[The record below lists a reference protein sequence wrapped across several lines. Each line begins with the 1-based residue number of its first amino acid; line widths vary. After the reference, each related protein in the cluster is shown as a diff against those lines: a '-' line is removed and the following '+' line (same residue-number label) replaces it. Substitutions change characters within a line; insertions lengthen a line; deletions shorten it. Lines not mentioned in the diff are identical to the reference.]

1 MPPRENLRRS
11 RAVAE
16 RAARLVG
23 NYRPLP
29 GVSDE
34 LIGRD
39 GRIRP
44 HWQRFVQT
52 MAELGGRELQH
63 RFSLADRHLAESG
76 VVLRVYGAENGDERP
91 WPLAHVPFLIAPEE
105 WRQLEAG
112 LIQRAR
118 LLDAVLGDAYG
129 EGRLAADGA
138 LPASIIAG
146 SPEFLRPLVGS
157 EPVGGHHLRIYAVDV
172 GRGPDGD
179 WWVVSDRTQA
189 PSGAGYALENRIAL
203 AQALPDIYRAFNVER
218 LAGFFQAFRAGLN
231 ALNRHEETRVA
242 LLTPGPLNETY
253 FEHAYLARYL
263 GFVLVEGEDL
273 TVRDDTVYMRTITGL
288 KRTDVLLRR
297 LDADFADPLELNPA
311 SRLGVP
317 GLAGAVRRRNVVIA
331 NALGSGVV
339 EARAMM
345 GFLPGLSERILG
357 EKLILPNVDTWW
369 CGQTLERDHV
379 VAEFDRVVIAPALA
393 PTLPGILSRGPVLGA
408 NLSPEDK
415 AKLIDAISRRGQDYV
430 GQEAVTL
437 STTPVWRG
445 EGEDARL
452 EPRPSILRLYV
463 AQTADGWK
471 VMPGGFCRISD
482 RADAR
487 AVTLQQGGTSADV
500 WVLSDGPVAETT
512 LLASPDKV
520 ALRRATST
528 LPSRAAEN
536 LFWLGRYVERTE
548 QALRVVFGAE
558 RRGGEGATQRVE
570 MLAAVGGEGDQKREI
585 TVVAR
590 TGFGELQNHQAKA
603 FGEVEGE
610 ARQRLEREDHVG
622 EIGQGIL
629 QRAEALESR
638 LLAEGGFEV
647 GAGEAAAD
655 QLHEECVGR
664 RGDGRTAAPEQAD
677 FGRGRDIGRVE
688 IGQQRA
694 KPGDEIGDLARREI
708 ERACRIGRRHGID
721 EARPRD
727 AVLEGGRAEVVGEPF
742 GETAQDRH
750 RQRSGELQHEEEHRD
765 RGRRLARSRLGEE
778 MRRIEPAGRRAHPE
792 QQQEAGTDRLD
803 QDVDVA
809 ELPSDAGETAGR
821 DEAGDARAEIGA
833 DDEEEAVVELDKAC
847 AQPGECEDGGC
858 RRGLRHERHRD
869 ADDEADKRRQCLGE
883 GGQRVDIDGARRGLD
898 EVDAEKEQR
907 EAEQDAHPVAQRS
920 PAVEA
925 GLIAE
930 TDEPD
935 EHQRRDMEID
945 RRHHDQRRRP
955 DIAAGDDRDRIAG
968 GQRATAHEIAGD
980 DRDRVARLRDDAGDA
995 ADQEAGEGRGGG
1007 ALEQHADPA
1016 AERLLQ
1022 IGGQE
1027 LQADKEQ
1034 PETGQQLAK
1043 ARHVTLSA
1051 GHEAYAA
1058 PVDPVPAKRLRHR
1071 GRASPVLRRST

>member
-1 MPPRENLRRS
+1 MPPRGSLRRS

-23 NYRPLP
+23 HYRPLP
-29 GVSDE
+29 GVADE
-34 LIGRD
+34 LIGSD

-44 HWQRFVQT
+44 HWQRFVHT

-345 GFLPGLSERILG
+345 GFLPGLAERILG
-357 EKLILPNVDTWW
+357 EKLILPNVATWW

-379 VAEFDRVVIAPALA
+379 VAEFDRMVIAPALA

-548 QALRVVFGAE
+548 QALRVV
-558 RRGGEGATQRVE
+558 
-570 MLAAVGGEGDQKREI
+570 
-585 TVVAR
+585 
-590 TGFGELQNHQAKA
+590 
-603 FGEVEGE
+603 
-610 ARQRLEREDHVG
+610 
-622 EIGQGIL
+622 
-629 QRAEALESR
+629 RA
-638 LLAEGGFEV
+638 
-647 GAGEAAAD
+647 
-655 QLHEECVGR
+655 
-664 RGDGRTAAPEQAD
+664 
-677 FGRGRDIGRVE
+677 I
-688 IGQQRA
+688 
-694 KPGDEIGDLARREI
+694 ARR
-708 ERACRIGRRHGID
+708 
-721 EARPRD
+721 
-727 AVLEGGRAEVVGEPF
+727 L
-742 GETAQDRH
+742 
-750 RQRSGELQHEEEHRD
+750 
-765 RGRRLARSRLGEE
+765 
-778 MRRIEPAGRRAHPE
+778 
-792 QQQEAGTDRLD
+792 
-803 QDVDVA
+803 VD
-809 ELPSDAGETAGR
+809 
-821 DEAGDARAEIGA
+821 
-833 DDEEEAVVELDKAC
+833 
-847 AQPGECEDGGC
+847 
-858 RRGLRHERHRD
+858 
-869 ADDEADKRRQCLGE
+869 
-883 GGQRVDIDGARRGLD
+883 
-898 EVDAEKEQR
+898 
-907 EAEQDAHPVAQRS
+907 
-920 PAVEA
+920 VEA
-925 GLIAE
+925 GSGAVSRLVSVLTSSGAADFEKGPAQPARLALAALTDRENFNTAPRLAE
-930 TDEPD
+930 ASRRAASVIRDRLSPD
-935 EHQRRDMEID
+935 AWRAVADLEILLNRPLAAHTGSDMHERASEALRIVAAFSGLAQENMVRHNGWRFLEMGRRID
-945 RRHHDQRRRP
+945 RGLAVARAARLCGLGTGGAELDALLEIADSQITYRIRYVMQAARVPALDLVLLDAGNPRALAFQAERVRHSLSSLPGHAPAGILAPADRLASRLASELETADAAALDADTIIGYEQTLMRISDEIALAYFTHRRP
-955 DIAAGDDRDRIAG
+955 AQPVEGGD
-968 GQRATAHEIAGD
+968 
-980 DRDRVARLRDDAGDA
+980 
-995 ADQEAGEGRGGG
+995 
-1007 ALEQHADPA
+1007 
-1016 AERLLQ
+1016 
-1022 IGGQE
+1022 
-1027 LQADKEQ
+1027 
-1034 PETGQQLAK
+1034 
-1043 ARHVTLSA
+1043 
-1051 GHEAYAA
+1051 
-1058 PVDPVPAKRLRHR
+1058 
-1071 GRASPVLRRST
+1071 